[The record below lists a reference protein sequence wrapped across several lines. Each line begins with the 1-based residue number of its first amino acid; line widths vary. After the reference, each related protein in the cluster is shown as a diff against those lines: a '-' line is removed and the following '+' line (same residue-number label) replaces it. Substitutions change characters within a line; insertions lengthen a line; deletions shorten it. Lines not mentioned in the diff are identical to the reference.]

1 MTEPQPYD
9 HVLAGEDAPVP
20 GGIYRVVGTGDEI
33 ALLRVGDA
41 DGRRETTGAV
51 VQVSRSTY
59 AEFETAPNPDSGVS
73 VGQLLPPLRTWASA
87 VRYWLPF

>member
-1 MTEPQPYD
+1 MTEPHPYD
-9 HVLAGEDAPVP
+9 HVRTGEDGPIP
-20 GGIYRVVGTGDEI
+20 QGTYRVVGTGDEI
-33 ALLRVGDA
+33 ALLRVGDV
-41 DGRRETTGAV
+41 DGSRETTGAV

-73 VGQLLPPLRTWASA
+73 AGRLLPPLGTWASA